1 MPRPQILFLTH
12 RVPHPP
18 NRGDRIRTY
27 HMLRYLSQRADV
39 SLASLADEPVSEETH
54 RELNRL
60 CVRVGI
66 VPVEKRMR
74 WLRAGVS
81 LLRGRT
87 ISEGAFQ
94 SPALSRLLTQW
105 GEQHGFDLS
114 LSSSSALAQFQNLPA
129 LKSSTAFVDL
139 IDVDSQKW
147 LDYSAATR
155 GPKSW
160 LYQIEG
166 SRMRSLESEIA
177 RWSRGLFVVSE
188 AEANI
193 FRAFCPTGPI
203 HAIANGVDVDYF
215 QPSVGQVFN
224 LPLSSGQVENLPH
237 ETGCVFV
244 GALDYKPNIDGVI
257 WFCRTIWPRIRA
269 IKPNAIIKLVG
280 REPTADVKAL
290 HEIDGVEVV
299 GTVPDVRPYL
309 SDAAVAVVP
318 LQIARGVQNKVL
330 EAMAMGKAIVASPEP
345 IVGLQ
350 AEPGVHLVRAA
361 TPGEWVER
369 VTELLDDADLRAEIG
384 TAGMACVNA
393 YHRWE
398 QCLEPLGRILECG
411 GLTPPSIQERTAFDR
426 AVDSRRTVGGVV
438 PHEWR
443 AVSSHS
449 TPGGST

>member
-1 MPRPQILFLTH
+1 MP
-12 RVPHPP
+12 
-18 NRGDRIRTY
+18 
-27 HMLRYLSQRADV
+27 
-39 SLASLADEPVSEETH
+39 
-54 RELNRL
+54 
-60 CVRVGI
+60 
-66 VPVEKRMR
+66 
-74 WLRAGVS
+74 
-81 LLRGRT
+81 
-87 ISEGAFQ
+87 
-94 SPALSRLLTQW
+94 
-105 GEQHGFDLS
+105 
-114 LSSSSALAQFQNLPA
+114 SSSAEANKPPGQ
-129 LKSSTAFVDL
+129 
-139 IDVDSQKW
+139 
-147 LDYSAATR
+147 
-155 GPKSW
+155 
-160 LYQIEG
+160 
-166 SRMRSLESEIA
+166 A
-177 RWSRGLFVVSE
+177 RWGEEGL
-188 AEANI
+188 
-193 FRAFCPTGPI
+193 G
-203 HAIANGVDVDYF
+203 
-215 QPSVGQVFN
+215 
-224 LPLSSGQVENLPH
+224 
-237 ETGCVFV
+237 GCVFV

-280 REPTADVKAL
+280 REPTADVRAL
-290 HEIDGVEVV
+290 GEIDGVEVV

-361 TPGEWVER
+361 TPDEWVER

-384 TAGMACVNA
+384 TAGMAYVNA